1 MSRRARSLRS
11 LSSSRGEAG
20 SAYIMVLLVLVVLTI
35 LGLSLS
41 FMTQTEMQIGSNER
55 VTTRVFYAAD
65 AAIGAALANVMVERL
80 YDPTTFVYKDPGT
93 VPGLDFKSTVEVS
106 AVVPLLDSP
115 CNLCEINNLGTY
127 SEKPTRKVN
136 HGYSVVATRYAGT
149 DTKPLAQ
156 EMLSVMVEVEP
167 WTVPNDAYKWI
178 NDPVEMAKIKF

>member
-1 MSRRARSLRS
+1 MSRRARCSRS
-11 LSSSRGEAG
+11 APLGRGEAG
-20 SAYIMVLLVLVVLTI
+20 SAYILVLLVLVVLTI
-35 LGLSLS
+35 MGLSLS
-41 FMTQTEMQIGSNER
+41 FMTQTELQIGSNER
-55 VTTRVFYAAD
+55 VATRVFYAAD
-65 AAIGAALANVMVERL
+65 SAVDATLANVMVERL
-80 YDPTTFVYKDPGT
+80 YDPTQFIYKDAGT

-127 SEKPTRKVN
+127 SERPTRKVN

-167 WTVPNDAYKWI
+167 WTVPNEAYKWI
-178 NDPVEMAKIKF
+178 NDPVEMAKIRF